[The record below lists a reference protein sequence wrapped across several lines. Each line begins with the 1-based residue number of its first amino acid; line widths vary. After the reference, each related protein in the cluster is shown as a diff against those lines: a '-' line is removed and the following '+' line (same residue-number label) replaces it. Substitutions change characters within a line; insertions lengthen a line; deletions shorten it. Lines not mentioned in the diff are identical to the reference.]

1 VPEARTSR
9 AGASPTVAVPSSQ
22 TPWHLWVVAILT
34 LLWNGSGAVT
44 IMLAQAGR
52 LPGIRADEAAYYA
65 AQPLWLVILTDI
77 ATLAPVAAG
86 IALLLRSQAAVWL
99 FALSLV
105 LIVVNNAY
113 ELVAGT
119 SRALVNQGAL
129 IVTAIIVMIAVLQL
143 VYSNAMKKRGVL
155 R

>member
-1 VPEARTSR
+1 MTTTTVSTSER
-9 AGASPTVAVPSSQ
+9 G
-22 TPWHLWVVAILT
+22 TPWHLWAVAIVT

-52 LPGIRADEAAYYA
+52 LPNLTPDEAAWYA
-65 AQPLWLVILTDI
+65 AQPFWFVIATDI

-86 IALLLRSQAAVWL
+86 VTLLLRSRLAVWF
-99 FALSLV
+99 FAVSLA
-105 LIVVNNAY
+105 LIFFNNVY
-113 ELVAGT
+113 ELVTGT

-129 IVTAIIVMIAVLQL
+129 IVTSIIVVIAILQL